1 MKLGH
6 FVNGRGR
13 FFLVAAP
20 LLLGVIAFAATRA
33 YSYTQSPSFCS
44 VCHTMKP
51 AFELWETG
59 EHREVDCHSCHEESF
74 GESVVKLV
82 TYAVLHPD
90 HVEARAE
97 VLPERC
103 AGCHGSSATT
113 TTTAS
118 AEALPV
124 TMPPS
129 RLHQLH
135 ARELEVKCLACH
147 GMSLHRF
154 QPLAQREYCL
164 ACHTDRQQHSAPAAC
179 TSCHSFG
186 LQTRAG
192 RQDGLGTQ
200 ASPLRAQPE
209 GSGPP

>member
-1 MKLGH
+1 VKLGH

-97 VLPERC
+97 VLPERIDGVTARNIYFERTPARLVTALITDEGVLRPDQLAPLVERARRRARAL
-103 AGCHGSSATT
+103 AG
-113 TTTAS
+113 
-118 AEALPV
+118 
-124 TMPPS
+124 
-129 RLHQLH
+129 
-135 ARELEVKCLACH
+135 
-147 GMSLHRF
+147 
-154 QPLAQREYCL
+154 
-164 ACHTDRQQHSAPAAC
+164 
-179 TSCHSFG
+179 
-186 LQTRAG
+186 QTR
-192 RQDGLGTQ
+192 D
-200 ASPLRAQPE
+200 S
-209 GSGPP
+209 